1 MSKIYE
7 RCIHNSLSSY
17 AETKLSNSIS
27 PYNKSYSSNHVLLR
41 LIENCKNY
49 WDNKDFVGTV
59 LMDLSKAFDC
69 IAHDLLDKKLHLK
82 GWSEYEVTFVHSYL
96 KRKKHGV
103 KINDTQS
110 VFQMLFPGTPQ
121 GFRLGLIFFNILIN
135 DFIFFN
141 KDV

>member
-41 LIENCKNY
+41 LTENCKNY

-96 KRKKHGV
+96 KRKKHGP
-103 KINDTQS
+103 K
-110 VFQMLFPGTPQ
+110 
-121 GFRLGLIFFNILIN
+121 
-135 DFIFFN
+135 N
-141 KDV
+141 KWHSECFSNAFSRHTTRF

>member
-1 MSKIYE
+1 M
-7 RCIHNSLSSY
+7 
-17 AETKLSNSIS
+17 
-27 PYNKSYSSNHVLLR
+27 LLR
-41 LIENCKNY
+41 LIENCKNSR
-49 WDNKDFVGTV
+49 DNKDFLDIV
-59 LMDLSKAFDC
+59 LMDFSKAFDC
-69 IAHDLLDKKLHLK
+69 IAHDLLDKKRHVK
-82 GWSEYEVTFVHSYL
+82 SWSEYEITFVHSCV

-121 GFRLGLIFFNILIN
+121 GFRLGLISFNIPIN